1 MKTLATALVLL
12 AAAPAQEGADD
23 LPAGGILVRIGWRAE
38 GDPALAA
45 AETGRWLVHI
55 LVGDEDR
62 AESVRRTLAERG
74 LTGTATAEAW
84 RAGRLPFPDHLANAV
99 LADAPGP
106 APEEEML
113 RVLAPGGTLRIG
125 ERRRR
130 KPFPSEHGSWT
141 HARHGADGNMV
152 SEDTAVAAPTGLR
165 WVAGPAQDPGGRRWY
180 YDHVFLAARGRA
192 FYVYEDAVVARDA
205 YNGLLLWTRPLKIHA
220 FKEMGT
226 TTPSEKNPKNL
237 VGSRTTKVRPVVMGD
252 TLFAAADGK
261 LLALDAAT
269 GRDAA
274 VLDVLKNPREL
285 LVENGTLVVAEEGAV
300 RAWDASARKP
310 LWSAPL
316 SARRIV
322 AGGGAVYALS
332 GTEAAALD
340 LATGRERWR
349 VHDSDLRQVLTA
361 TYGEKLL
368 VLEKATLRDDPIG
381 CGLIVLSAED
391 GRTLW
396 KKDLAPRMTHY
407 QETRAFFAQGLL
419 WVNAVEAR
427 GPQLVGLDPRT
438 GEKRQHLWGA
448 GGAHCAP
455 PVATRKYFIA
465 PECNFTDFE
474 TGERAVARMVK
485 GACRLPFVPA
495 HGLLYTFPVQCECYP
510 MLRGYMALAADPLPK
525 EEPAPLL
532 RPARRGAAPAA
543 PAAAPAEDEWPTYRR
558 DAFRSGSTPCR
569 IRPERLARKWEV
581 ALVSPSRAERARE
594 WKDNPFVRGPLTP
607 PVAAGGIVVV
617 AAPDLHRVIAL
628 DAETGRLRW
637 SFTAG
642 GRVDTPPTL
651 ERGRCLFGA
660 HDGWV
665 YSLDASDGSL
675 LWKTRLAPADTKIPA
690 YGQLESL
697 WPVPGS
703 LLVLGD
709 LAYAAAGRHPLSDGG
724 VHVAA
729 LRVETGQ
736 IVWRR
741 ALTEIPLTKWY
752 GPKLSTDPKI
762 KVGLDFEPVDLLV
775 RDGDKVAMS
784 RWRFDPAT
792 GEGGLELESLHYA
805 AAGGRKVPRGLWGY
819 GIRQTKLVQP
829 KPPAAFDEREIYTGA
844 KGDVALLLAGGVRL
858 AATSE
863 GDLLVGERAVPLGA
877 PAVPDGLIAAWGRVY
892 LSTQKGSVICL
903 E

>member
-1 MKTLATALVLL
+1 MKTCLALL
-12 AAAPAQEGADD
+12 ALTGAAGLRQDPAED
-23 LPAGGILVRIGWRAE
+23 LPPGGIAVRIGWREE
-38 GDPALAA
+38 GDPAWALAD
-45 AETGRWLVHI
+45 TGRWLVHI
-55 LVGDEDR
+55 LVADEDR
-62 AESVRRTLAERG
+62 ADSVRRALAGRG
-74 LTGTATAEAW
+74 RSGAVTAEAW
-84 RAGRLPFPDHLANAV
+84 GGGRLPFPDHLVNAV

-113 RVLAPGGTLRIG
+113 RILVPGGTLRIG
-125 ERRRR
+125 ERRVR
-130 KPFPSEHGSWT
+130 KPFPPRHGSWT

-152 SEDTAVAAPTGLR
+152 SEDASVAAPTGLR
-165 WVAGPAQDPGGRRWY
+165 WVAGPAQDAGGRKWY
-180 YDHVFLAARGRA
+180 YDHVFLAAGGRA
-192 FYVYEDAVVARDA
+192 FYVYEESLVARDA
-205 YNGLLLWTRPLKIHA
+205 YNGLLLWTRPLKIHT
-220 FKEMGT
+220 FKERGT
-226 TTPSEKNPKNL
+226 TTPSEKNPRNL
-237 VGSRTTKVRPVVMGD
+237 VGSRTTKVRPVVAGD

-285 LVENGTLVVAEEGAV
+285 LVENGTLVVAEEGAL
-300 RAWDASARKP
+300 RAWDVAARKL

-332 GTEAAALD
+332 GTEAAAFD

-349 VHDSDLRQVLTA
+349 IHDSDVQQVLTA

-438 GEKRQHLWGA
+438 GEKRRHLWGA

-455 PVATRKYFIA
+455 PVATQKYFIA

-474 TGERAVARMVK
+474 TGERALARMVK
-485 GACRLPFVPA
+485 GACRIPFVPA
-495 HGLLYTFPVQCECYP
+495 NGLLYTFPVQCECYP
-510 MLRGYMALAADPLPK
+510 MLRGYMALAADPPPK
-525 EEPAPLL
+525 AESAPLL
-532 RPARRGAAPAA
+532 RPAPRKPSAVPAA
-543 PAAAPAEDEWPTYRR
+543 PPAADEWPAYRR
-558 DAFRSGSTPCR
+558 DAFRSGSTAAR
-569 IRPERLARKWEV
+569 IRTEGLARKWEV
-581 ALVSPSRAERARE
+581 PLVSPSAGERARD

-628 DAETGRLRW
+628 EAETGRLRW
-637 SFTAG
+637 SFAAG

-651 ERGRCLFGA
+651 DRGRCLFGA

-665 YSLDASDGSL
+665 YALDAADGSL

-703 LLVLGD
+703 VLVLGD

-729 LRVETGQ
+729 LRVETGE

-741 ALTEIPLTKWY
+741 ALTEVPLTKWY
-752 GPKLSTDPKI
+752 GPKLSTDPKV

-792 GEGGLELESLHYA
+792 GEGGLELENLHYTA
-805 AAGGRKVPRGLWGY
+805 PGGRKIPRGLWGY
-819 GIRQTKLVQP
+819 GIRQTKHVLP
-829 KPPAAFDEREIYTGA
+829 KPPAVFDEREIYTGA

-863 GDLLVGERAVPLGA
+863 GDLLVGERAVPLEA
-877 PAVPDGLIAAWGRVY
+877 VAVPDGLIAAWGRVY
-892 LSTQKGSVICL
+892 LSTQKGSLICL